1 MTCWKLAEKE
11 TDIALVEKASLYTVL
26 PCQNPRPQIHSVR
39 PLPLDE
45 LRVGR
50 RRKMSVLSD
59 GMTQENQELLLRA
72 TDANPCGHT
81 ACSVLDGNSSQLLT
95 WAVPMPGEELG

>member
-1 MTCWKLAEKE
+1 
-11 TDIALVEKASLYTVL
+11 
-26 PCQNPRPQIHSVR
+26 
-39 PLPLDE
+39 
-45 LRVGR
+45 
-50 RRKMSVLSD
+50 MSVLSD

-72 TDANPCGHT
+72 TNANPCGRT